1 MIRIAFITISFII
14 LAGTFLP
21 SSVGSAQELLENQ
34 LKKISIEK
42 LAEQATT
49 QGDAQRGAS
58 LFYQANMNC
67 AKCHETTSDSKSL
80 GPDLTLQRK
89 VTVEHLIQSLLEPS
103 KVIHEGYESVILQT
117 DEGETL
123 SGVLVEKNDKQLTLA
138 RIESPDEPETFNL
151 DDIEWKP
158 SELSTMPTG
167 LANQLAD
174 PQQFFDLVQYLNT
187 IAIDGPARAA
197 QLQPAEALASLPP
210 LPDYENHIDHQ
221 GLISTW
227 SKDSFKRGEKI
238 FSLHCASCHG
248 TRETEGSMP
257 TSLRFAEG
265 KFKNG
270 KDPLSMYQTLTHGYG
285 MMNAQRWMVPR
296 QKYDVIHYIRE
307 HFLKESN
314 ASQYQKVDEQYLA
327 KLPQG
332 NTPGPEPA
340 SGERWVRMDYGPSFM
355 NTIEVTRDGSNIAQ
369 KGIIMRLDDGPGG
382 VESGKHWMMY
392 EHDTMR
398 VAATWSDQF
407 IDWNGIHFNGR
418 HAIHPRVTGRIHL
431 SNSTGPGW
439 GRPGDGSFVDNR
451 IEGRD
456 GKRYGPLDRDWI
468 RYQGMYRYANRSIL
482 SYRVG
487 NTEVLESPSMT
498 FLSNAPFFN
507 RHFNLG
513 PRQRDMIL
521 QVTELDGLK
530 PSIDNSQ
537 YFAVLG
543 GSNSTPS
550 AVESDQPESI
560 WQLDGSAYA
569 QFADGSRFDMHER
582 DFTIMARMRTR
593 KNGTIFCKT
602 KNWAEW
608 IPDGKSLFIRNG
620 RLTYDI
626 GWVGAV
632 TSGKKI
638 NDGKWHDIAMT
649 WSADDAEVTFY
660 IDGKKDKSG
669 RLIAKDAVED
679 HAIRVGYTN
688 EDFPDPSFL
697 QGKLDRVRF
706 YQRKLKPAEIQNESE
721 LADQDLVADWKGIS
735 KGKLLDRSGNER
747 HMEIIAE
754 NTTSKLVDDWGLWVA
769 CSDLPEGSQLFVA
782 DGCLRLKIAAGDEP
796 LQFTLSHSPLS
807 TSNSP
812 LPRVDVNRLGLNL
825 NSFIQGGPR
834 RYPDVLETRVVQGK
848 EEGPF
853 AVDVLTEPLENPWNC
868 RVRLTGID
876 FLPDGDQAICSAWDG
891 SIWKVSGIE
900 SDDGRLRWQR
910 IATGLFQPLGV
921 KIRDGE
927 IFVTC
932 RDQLVRL
939 HDLNGDG
946 EMDWYENFNS
956 DHQVTEHFHEFAM
969 GLQTDDQ
976 GNFYYAKSARHAL
989 KAIVPHHGT
998 LLKVSADGATTEIIA
1013 NGFRA
1018 ANGVCLN
1025 PDGTFYVTDQEGH
1038 WNPKNRINWVQKD
1051 GFYGNMFGYHD
1062 VTDESDE
1069 AMDPPMCWITNS
1081 FDRSPSELMWVD
1093 SEHWGPLSGTL
1104 LNFSYGF
1111 GQIYVV
1117 PHEKIEGQVQGG
1129 MCRFPLPR
1137 FPTGVMRGR
1146 FHPNDGQL
1154 YCCGMYAWAGDQ
1166 HQPGG
1171 LYRVRYTG
1179 KPVHLP
1185 LGLNATQS
1193 GLRIRFSGEVDSETA
1208 TDPNNYR
1215 IKTWTIKRSA
1225 KYGSNHFDEKELAV
1239 KSAQVGPDGITI
1251 VLEIP
1256 EIEPTRCME
1265 IVYSIKTKQG
1275 KKLQGKIHNTIHRLG
1290 DSR

>member
-1 MIRIAFITISFII
+1 MFRVASLTIA
-14 LAGTFLP
+14 LVAFLWT
-21 SSVGSAQELLENQ
+21 SLDNFVSAQELLENQ
-34 LKKISIEK
+34 LKRTSVEK
-42 LAEQATT
+42 LAEQAVA

-58 LFYQANMNC
+58 LFYQPNMNC
-67 AKCHETTSDSKSL
+67 AKCHETTGDAKSL
-80 GPDLTLQRK
+80 GPDLTLQRD
-89 VTVEHLIQSLLEPS
+89 VTVEHLILSLLEPS
-103 KVIHEGYESVILQT
+103 KVIHEGFESVIIQT
-117 DEGETL
+117 DEGDTI
-123 SGVLVEKNDKQLTLA
+123 SGVLVEKTDEELTLA
-138 RIESPDEPETFNL
+138 RIESPDEPETFSI
-151 DDIEWKP
+151 DEIEWKP
-158 SELSTMPTG
+158 SKLSTMPTG

-174 PQQFFDLVQYLNT
+174 SQQFFDLVQYLTT
-187 IAIDGPARAA
+187 IAADGPARAA
-197 QLQPAEALASLPP
+197 QLQPADALASLPP
-210 LPDYENHIDHQ
+210 LPDYENRIDHQ

-227 SKDSFKRGEKI
+227 SKDSFQRGEKI

-248 TRETEGSMP
+248 TRESEGSMP
-257 TSLRFAEG
+257 TSLRFAND

-270 KDPLSMYQTLTHGYG
+270 NDPLTMYQTLTHGYG
-285 MMNAQRWMVPR
+285 MMNAQRWMVPQ

-307 HFLKESN
+307 HFLKKDN
-314 ASQYQKVDEQYLA
+314 PSQYRKIDAPYLTS
-327 KLPQG
+327 LPSG
-332 NTPGPEPA
+332 NTLGPKPA
-340 SGERWVRMDYGPSFM
+340 SSEPWVRMDYGPSFM

-369 KGIIMRLDDGPGG
+369 KGIVMRVDDGPGG
-382 VESGKHWMMY
+382 VESGKHWIMY

-418 HAIHPRVTGRIHL
+418 HAIHPRVTGRVHFA
-431 SNSTGPGW
+431 NSTGPGW

-451 IEGRD
+451 VEGRD
-456 GKRYGPLDRDWI
+456 GKRYGPLNRDWI
-468 RYQGMYRYANRSIL
+468 QFRGMYRYANRSIL
-482 SYRVG
+482 SYQVG
-487 NTEVLESPSMT
+487 ETEVLESPSMN
-498 FLSNAPFFN
+498 FLSSSQFFN

-521 QVTELDGLK
+521 QVAEVGDLK
-530 PSIDNSQ
+530 PSIDNSKSV
-537 YFAVLG
+537 AILRG
-543 GSNSTPS
+543 ANSTARVVDTNS
-550 AVESDQPESI
+550 EKSN
-560 WQLDGSAYA
+560 WQLDGSTYA
-569 QFADGSRFDMHER
+569 QFADGSPFDMHKR
-582 DFTIMARMRTR
+582 DFTIVARVRTR

-632 TSGKKI
+632 TSRKKI
-638 NDGKWHDIAMT
+638 NDGKWHNVAMT
-649 WSADDAEVTFY
+649 WSADDSKVTFY
-660 IDGKKDKSG
+660 IDGKKDQTG
-669 RLIAKDAVED
+669 TLTANDPVDD
-679 HAIRVGYTN
+679 HAVRIGYTN

-697 QGKLDRVRF
+697 EGKLDHVRF
-706 YQRKLKPAEIQNESE
+706 YQRKLNPDELEDKAEPAK
-721 LADQDLVADWKGIS
+721 QDLVADWKGTVD
-735 KGKLLDRSGNER
+735 GKLKDHSGNDR
-747 HMEIIAE
+747 HMEVIAE
-754 NTTSKLVDDWGLWVA
+754 DAASKLAEDWGLWVA
-769 CSDLPEGSQLFVA
+769 CSTLPEGSQLYVA
-782 DGCLRLKIAAGDEP
+782 DGCLRLKISAGDQP

-807 TSNSP
+807 TADSP
-812 LPRVDVNRLGLNL
+812 LPRVDVNKLGLNL
-825 NSFIQGGPR
+825 NSYIQGGPR
-834 RYPDVLETRVVQGK
+834 SYPEVLETQIVRG
-848 EEGPF
+848 EENGPF
-853 AVDVLTEPLENPWNC
+853 AVDILTEPQENPWNC

-891 SIWKVSGIE
+891 SIWKVSGIKSE
-900 SDDGRLRWQR
+900 DGRLRWQR
-910 IATGLFQPLGV
+910 IAAGLFQPLGV

-927 IFVTC
+927 IFITC

-969 GLQTDDQ
+969 GLQTDDD

-998 LLKVSADGATTEIIA
+998 LLKVSADGDKTEIIA

-1062 VTDESDE
+1062 VTDDSDE

-1093 SEHWGPLSGTL
+1093 SEKWGPLNGTL
-1104 LNFSYGF
+1104 LNFSYGY

-1117 PHEKIEGQVQGG
+1117 PHEKIDGQVQGG

-1146 FHPNDGQL
+1146 FHPEDGQL
-1154 YCCGMYAWAGDQ
+1154 YCCGMFAWAGDQ
-1166 HQPGG
+1166 KQPGG
-1171 LYRVRYTG
+1171 LYRIRYTE

-1185 LGLNATQS
+1185 LDLNATQA
-1193 GLRIRFSGEVDSETA
+1193 GLQIRFSGKVDPESAVDS
-1208 TDPNNYR
+1208 NNYR
-1215 IKTWTIKRSA
+1215 IKTWTIKRTA
-1225 KYGSNHFDEKELAV
+1225 RYGSDHFDEKELDV
-1239 KSAQVGPDGITI
+1239 KSVKLLPDGTTV

-1265 IVYSIKTKQG
+1265 IVYSIKTEQG
-1275 KKLQGKIHNTIHRLG
+1275 KKLQAKIHNTIHRLRE
-1290 DSR
+1290 SP